1 LNYVI
6 IGNGVAGT
14 TAAGKI
20 REHDSEGQITIIS
33 DEEIPFYSRIRLIN
47 YLARTA
53 ELDGLIIKKMEWYSE
68 HKINL
73 LLNDRAVKIDKAEK
87 KITTTYGK
95 KITYDKLLLATGS
108 NSFVPP
114 IPGADK
120 KGVFTLRRIRDAVA
134 IINYLE
140 DSSKNVV
147 IIGGGLI
154 GLEAGNALRVTGN
167 SITVIE
173 VLPRLLP
180 RQMDPKGSEVLQ
192 RQLENLGF
200 SFHIGRM
207 VKEITGDDR
216 VSGVLL
222 DDKTKIEC
230 DMILIS
236 AGVRSELTLVNQL
249 KLDVDKGVVVDD
261 SLGVKEPDIY
271 CAGDLINHRG
281 RLYGIWPASEKQG
294 EIAGINMASGAVSYQ
309 GTTPSN
315 TLKVTGV
322 DLVSIGEIDVK
333 AKFEAIVKKDM
344 ANFQYKKLVINN
356 NKIIGAI
363 LYGDKRNW
371 KSIQKAIESEKDI
384 GSIKEQLQSWEL
396 EAL

>member
-14 TAAGKI
+14 TAAEKI

-47 YLARTA
+47 YLAGTA
-53 ELDGLIIKKMEWYSE
+53 ELDGLIIKKMDWYSE

-87 KITTTYGK
+87 KITTTSGK

-147 IIGGGLI
+147 LIGGGLI

-180 RQMDPKGSEVLQ
+180 RQMDPEGSWVLQ

-200 SFHIGRM
+200 KFHIGRM

-222 DDKTKIEC
+222 DDGTKIEC

-236 AGVRSELTLVNQL
+236 AGVRPELTLVNQL

-261 SLGVKEPDIY
+261 NLGGKEQNIY
-271 CAGDLINHRG
+271 CAGDLINHQG

-333 AKFEAIVKKDM
+333 AKFEAIVEKDM

-356 NKIIGAI
+356 NKLIGAI

-371 KSIQKAIESEKDI
+371 KSIQKAIEAEKDI
-384 GSIKEQLQSWEL
+384 GSIKEQLQNWEL